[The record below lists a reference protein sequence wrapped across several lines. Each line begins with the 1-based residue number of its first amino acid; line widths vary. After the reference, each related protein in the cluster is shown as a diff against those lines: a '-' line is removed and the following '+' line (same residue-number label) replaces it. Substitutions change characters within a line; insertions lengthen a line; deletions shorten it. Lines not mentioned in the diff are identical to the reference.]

1 MQRVPHQQQ
10 CCDPW
15 RDLTGHNSSVA
26 TSLQMVTWS
35 HSNVII
41 TRESREGEQ
50 KTLDTLAKDIQSI
63 IFFICSILI

>member
-1 MQRVPHQQQ
+1 MQRVPHELQ

-26 TSLQMVTWS
+26 TSQQMVTWS

-41 TRESREGEQ
+41 TRESRGT

-63 IFFICSILI
+63 IYFICSILI